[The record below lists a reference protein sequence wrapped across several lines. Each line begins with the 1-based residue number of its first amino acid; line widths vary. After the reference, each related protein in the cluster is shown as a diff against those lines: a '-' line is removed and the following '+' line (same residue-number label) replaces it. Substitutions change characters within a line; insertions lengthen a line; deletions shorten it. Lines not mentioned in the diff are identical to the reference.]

1 MLTFA
6 CLLEFKFS
14 LALICHPLFPQE
26 KQRGSLRVYIQE
38 APWILPAPAKFF
50 NIGIAVGLK
59 IPLILD
65 VQQHPI
71 PPMMIDEA
79 ANLPQFKYVTPPLCR
94 FEPEMQGYKNSIN

>member
-14 LALICHPLFPQE
+14 FDFPSPIQFPQE

-38 APWILPAPAKFF
+38 APWILLALAKFF

-65 VQQHPI
+65 VQQLPI

-79 ANLPQFKYVTPPLCR
+79 GNLPRT
-94 FEPEMQGYKNSIN
+94 I